1 MTKREKWAFLN
12 ISRLHIAAIAA
23 MGVFTFG
30 WLFTGRYPWLLTIV
44 VALDWYIVN
53 LANRIADLKEDQA
66 NFTTGTAF
74 LIRHRRKLLVG
85 TISALGLSI
94 VVVHLIQPAITC
106 LRIFGHLLGVFYS
119 WPLPPKKKRLKELYF
134 WKNTSSALGFLI
146 TVFGYPLAAAYYN
159 NNFFQFPAGI
169 SWMTV
174 LFSCVFFFL
183 FEVSY
188 EIIYDLRDIKG
199 DTLAGLKTYPVVHGE
214 LAAVY
219 IIDILLF
226 CSIFTLSLGYLLNIV
241 PWRIFIMSGAPVL
254 QFIVYK
260 KALRRGISTGDC
272 ILVTWLGVSMFMIF
286 HLWVLAD
293 LPGVKS

>member
-1 MTKREKWAFLN
+1 MWTFLH
-12 ISRLHIAAIAA
+12 ISRLHITAIAA

-30 WLFTGRYPWLLTIV
+30 WLFTGRYPWPLTIV
-44 VALDWYIVN
+44 CAFDWYIVN
-53 LANRIADLKEDQA
+53 LANKIADFKEDQA
-66 NFTTGTAF
+66 NFITGTAF
-74 LIRHRRKLLVG
+74 VTRHRRQLLYGITSVF
-85 TISALGLSI
+85 IISI
-94 VVVHLIQPAITC
+94 VIVHLLNPAITG
-106 LRIFGHLLGVFYS
+106 LRIFGHLLNVIYS
-119 WPLPPKKKRLKELYF
+119 WPLLPRKKRLKELYF

-146 TVFGYPLAAAYYN
+146 TVFGYPLATVYYN
-159 NNFFQFPAGI
+159 NPSFQFPAGI

-174 LFSCVFFFL
+174 LFSIVFFFL

-188 EIIYDLRDIKG
+188 EIIYDLRDMRG
-199 DTLAGLKTYPVVHGE
+199 DTLAGLRTYPVVHGE
-214 LAAVY
+214 FGAIY

-226 CSIFTLSLGYLLNIV
+226 CSIFTLCLGYPLGIV
-241 PWRIFIMSGAPVL
+241 PWRIFIMTGAPIL

-272 ILVTWLGVSMFMIF
+272 IMITWLGVSMFTIF